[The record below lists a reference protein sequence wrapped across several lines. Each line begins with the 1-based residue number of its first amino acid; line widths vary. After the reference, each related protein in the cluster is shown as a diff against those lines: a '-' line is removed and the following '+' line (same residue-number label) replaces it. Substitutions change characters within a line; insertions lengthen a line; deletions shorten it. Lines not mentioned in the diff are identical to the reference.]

1 VTLREYNIQNTIY
14 RTLFPILVFLLP
26 LGLYIKTL
34 APTYI
39 PVDSAE
45 FALCMHFVGVCHPP
59 GFPLYVLVGKVFTDL
74 FPFGTLIYKANLL
87 SAIFGAG
94 TILFVFL
101 ALKELKVKAEIAF
114 LLAIFLAVNSVFW
127 EFATSADV
135 FTFATFWIALTF
147 FLTFKKRFLLATFAL
162 GLSASHF
169 YISAVLLPLLIW
181 YSLKETK
188 VTKEP
193 NETKRSLLFIVYCLL
208 FFSLGFFPQAL
219 MYLRM
224 QADSEINWGHVQG
237 LSGFIDFVRRKEFGS
252 IFLIANPVL
261 TFSISKLF
269 KHITYYFSDLFLSFG
284 FILPILGIGGIFLG
298 KILKEKKV
306 VLLTSSFLLLLI
318 TQLVLLSTIDPKSD
332 GGSFQISKFY
342 LPSYTVAIL
351 LFGYSLKKITNRF
364 FEGNEIYVSLIL
376 GLLVAIYLFANFKV
390 NDLSNNY
397 FSQNLNLDAL
407 EQLPEGSVGITL
419 SHIFYF
425 GSVYEQKINRRFENV
440 SLLYFP
446 NEKNKDMEFYHPQ
459 LFENQQNEQF
469 VNEVGRGREL
479 GKAERYILLTISRNL
494 DKDIFILQGLF
505 EEKFFAYLKPYLRP
519 HGLWWRLERDIYKDA
534 KSGQILTLL
543 ENFRNRDLTASD
555 FEKKMQKDDFLAYA
569 VAYHSAAVELA
580 KMAEYDKA
588 LKILDEAYQMNTK
601 AENVNQEIELV
612 KGTKTLHE
620 EFAQLVEKA
629 EVDKLNELGAN
640 LYTLGNYESCSQIFA
655 EVVRLKENDAAVYNN
670 LASCFALSAR
680 FADAKV
686 NYQKALELDSS
697 LEKAKM
703 GLEALSE

>member
-1 VTLREYNIQNTIY
+1 MTLREYNIQNTIY
-14 RTLFPILVFLLP
+14 RILFPILVFLLP

-45 FALCMHFVGVCHPP
+45 FALCMHFAGICHPP
-59 GFPLYVLVGKVFTDL
+59 GFPLYVLIGKVFTDL
-74 FPFGTLIYKANLL
+74 FPVGTLIYKANLL

-94 TILFVFL
+94 AILFVFL
-101 ALKELKVKAEIAF
+101 ALYELEVKREIAF
-114 LLAIFLAVNSVFW
+114 LLAIFLVVNSVFW

-147 FLTFKKRFLLATFAL
+147 FLTFKKRFLLATFTL

-169 YISAVLLPLLIW
+169 YISAVLLPLMIW
-181 YSLKETK
+181 YFIKDS
-188 VTKEP
+188 
-193 NETKRSLLFIVYCLL
+193 KRSLLFIIYGLL

-224 QADSEINWGHVQG
+224 QADPEINWGHAQG

-261 TFSISKLF
+261 TFSIFKLF

-284 FILPILGIGGIFLG
+284 FILPILGFVGIFLG
-298 KILKEKKV
+298 KILKDKKV
-306 VLLTSSFLLLLI
+306 ILLSVSFFLMLI
-318 TQLVLLSTIDPKSD
+318 VQLVLLSTIDPKSD
-332 GGSFQISKFY
+332 AGSFQINKFY

-351 LFGYSLKKITNRF
+351 LFGYSLKKITNKF

-376 GLLVAIYLFANFKV
+376 GLLVVIYLFANFKV
-390 NDLSNNY
+390 NDLSKNH

-407 EQLPEGSVGITL
+407 EQLPEGSMGITL

-446 NEKNKDMEFYHPQ
+446 NEKNKDMEFYSPE

-469 VNEVGRGREL
+469 VNEVDKGREL

-519 HGLWWRLERDIYKDA
+519 HGLWWRVDRDIYKDA
-534 KSGQILTLL
+534 ESRQILSLL
-543 ENFRNRDLTASD
+543 ENFRNRGLTVDD

-569 VAYHSAAVELA
+569 VAYHSVAVELA
-580 KMAEYDKA
+580 KIAEYDKA

-601 AENVNQEIELV
+601 AENIKQEIELV
-612 KGTKTLHE
+612 KKTKTLHQ
-620 EFAQLVEKA
+620 EFTQLVERA
-629 EVDKLNELGAN
+629 EVEKLNELGAN
-640 LYTLGNYESCSQIFA
+640 LYTLGNYKSCSQVFA

-686 NYQKALELDSS
+686 SYQKALELDPS
-697 LEKAKM
+697 LEKAKV
-703 GLEALSE
+703 GLEALEK

>member
-1 VTLREYNIQNTIY
+1 MTLREYNIQNTIY
-14 RTLFPILVFLLP
+14 RILFPILAFSLP
-26 LGLYIKTL
+26 LALYVKTL

-45 FALCMHFVGVCHPP
+45 FALCMHFAGICHPP
-59 GFPLYVLVGKVFTDL
+59 GFPLYVLIGKVFTDL
-74 FPFGTLIYKANLL
+74 FPVGTLIYKANLL

-101 ALKELKVKAEIAF
+101 ALKELKARAEIAY

-135 FTFATFWIALTF
+135 FTFATFLIALTF
-147 FLTFKKRFLLATFAL
+147 FLIFKNRFLLAVVAL

-169 YISAVLLPLLIW
+169 YISAILLPLIYW
-181 YSLKETK
+181 YFAGFRFQIKSVFL
-188 VTKEP
+188 VVAV
-193 NETKRSLLFIVYCLL
+193 FG
-208 FFSLGFFPQAL
+208 LGFFPQAL

-224 QADSEINWGHVQG
+224 QADPEINWGHANG
-237 LSGFIDFVRRKEFGS
+237 TWGFVDFVRRKEFGS

-269 KHITYYFSDLFLSFG
+269 KHIIYYFSDLFLSFG
-284 FILPILGIGGIFLG
+284 FILPILGTGGIFLG
-298 KILKEKKV
+298 KVLKDKKV

-332 GGSFQISKFY
+332 AGSFQISKFY

-364 FEGNEIYVSLIL
+364 FEDNEIYVSLIL

-407 EQLPEGSVGITL
+407 EQLPEGSVGIVL

-446 NEKNKDMEFYHPQ
+446 NEKNKDMEFYHPE

-469 VNEVGRGREL
+469 VNEVARDREL
-479 GKAERYILLTISRNL
+479 GKAERYILSVISRNL
-494 DKDIFILQGLF
+494 DQDIFILQGVF

-519 HGLWWRLERDIYKDA
+519 YGLWWRVDTDLYEDSD
-534 KSGQILTLL
+534 GQQILSLL
-543 ENFRNRDLTASD
+543 ENFRNRDLTLDD

-569 VAYHSAAVELA
+569 VSYHSAAVELA

-612 KGTKTLHE
+612 KKTKTLHE
-620 EFAQLVEKA
+620 EFVQLVERV
-629 EVDKLNELGAN
+629 EVEKLNELGAN
-640 LYTLGNYESCSQIFA
+640 LYTLGNYKSCSLVFA

-686 NYQKALELDSS
+686 NYQKALELDPS
-697 LEKAKM
+697 LEKAKV
-703 GLEALSE
+703 GLEAISK

>member
-1 VTLREYNIQNTIY
+1 MTLTEYNIQNTIY
-14 RTLFPILVFLLP
+14 RILFPILVFLLP
-26 LGLYIKTL
+26 LGLYVKTL

-45 FALCMHFVGVCHPP
+45 FALCMHNAGICHPP
-59 GFPLYVLVGKVFTDL
+59 GFPLYILIGKVFTDL
-74 FPFGTLIYKANLL
+74 LPVGTLIYKANLL

-101 ALKELKVKAEIAF
+101 ALKELEVKRDIAF

-135 FTFATFWIALTF
+135 FTFATFLIALTF
-147 FLTFKKRFLLATFAL
+147 LFSFRRRSILAFFAL

-181 YSLKETK
+181 YFIKD
-188 VTKEP
+188 P
-193 NETKRSLLFIVYCLL
+193 KRSGLASLRGRSGFMVYCLL
-208 FFSLGFFPQAL
+208 FFGLGFFPQAL
-219 MYLRM
+219 MYWRM
-224 QADSEINWGHVQG
+224 QADPEINWGHAQG

-269 KHITYYFSDLFLSFG
+269 KHIAYYFSDLFLSFG
-284 FILPILGIGGIFLG
+284 FILPTLGFVGIFLG
-298 KILKEKKV
+298 KILKDKKV
-306 VLLTSSFLLLLI
+306 ILLSVSFFLLL
-318 TQLVLLSTIDPKSD
+318 TVQLVLLSTIDPKSD
-332 GGSFQISKFY
+332 AGSFQISKFY

-351 LFGYSLKKITNRF
+351 LFGYSLKKITNKF
-364 FEGNEIYVSLIL
+364 FEENEIYVSLIL
-376 GLLVAIYLFANFKV
+376 GLLVVIYLFANFKV
-390 NDLSNNY
+390 NDLSKNY

-407 EQLPEGSVGITL
+407 EQLPEGNVGITL

-425 GSVYEQKINRRFENV
+425 GSVYEQKINRRFENA

-446 NEKNKDMEFYHPQ
+446 NEKNKDMEFYNPQ
-459 LFENQQNEQF
+459 LFENQENEQF
-469 VNEVGRGREL
+469 INEVGRGREL
-479 GKAERYILLTISRNL
+479 GKAERYILSVISRNL
-494 DKDIFILQGLF
+494 DKDIFILQGVF

-519 HGLWWRLERDIYKDA
+519 HGLWWRVDRDIYKDA
-534 KSGQILTLL
+534 ESGQILNLL
-543 ENFRNRDLTASD
+543 ENFRNRGLTVDD

-569 VAYHSAAVELA
+569 VSYHSAAVELA

-601 AENVNQEIELV
+601 AENINQEIELV

-620 EFAQLVEKA
+620 EFLQLVEKA
-629 EVDKLNELGAN
+629 EADKLNELGAN
-640 LYTLGNYESCSQIFA
+640 LYTLGNYKSCSQVFA

-686 NYQKALELDSS
+686 NYQKALELDPS
-697 LEKAKM
+697 LEKAKV
-703 GLEALSE
+703 GLEAIEK

>member
-1 VTLREYNIQNTIY
+1 MFAIGAFVI
-14 RTLFPILVFLLP
+14 P
-26 LGLYIKTL
+26 LALYVKTL

-45 FALCMHFVGVCHPP
+45 FALCMHFAGICHPP
-59 GFPLYVLVGKVFTDL
+59 GFPLYVLIGKVFTDL
-74 FPFGTLIYKANLL
+74 FPVGSLIYKANLL

-101 ALKELKVKAEIAF
+101 ALYELEVRKEIAF
-114 LLAIFLAVNSVFW
+114 LLTFFLAVNIVFW

-135 FTFATFWIALTF
+135 FAFATFLIALTF
-147 FLTFKKRFLLATFAL
+147 FLIFKKRFLLATFTL

-169 YISAVLLPLLIW
+169 YISAILLPLIYW
-181 YSLKETK
+181 YFAGFRFQIKS
-188 VTKEP
+188 VF
-193 NETKRSLLFIVYCLL
+193 SVVAV
-208 FFSLGFFPQAL
+208 FSLGFFPQIL
-219 MYLRM
+219 LFIRM
-224 QADSEINWGHVQG
+224 QQGPEINWGHAQG

-284 FILPILGIGGIFLG
+284 FILPILGVVGIFLG
-298 KILKEKKV
+298 KILSDKKTV
-306 VLLTSSFLLLLI
+306 ILAASFLLLLV

-332 GGSFQISKFY
+332 AGSFQISKFY
-342 LPSYTVAIL
+342 LSSYTVAIL
-351 LFGYSLKKITNRF
+351 LFGYSLKKITNKF

-425 GSVYEQKINRRFENV
+425 GSVYEQKINRRFENI

-446 NEKNKDMEFYHPQ
+446 NEKNKDTEFYHPQ

-469 VNEVGRGREL
+469 VNEVARDREL

-494 DKDIFILQGLF
+494 DKDIFILQGVF

-519 HGLWWRLERDIYKDA
+519 HGLWWRVDRDIYKDA
-534 KSGQILTLL
+534 ESGQILSLL
-543 ENFRNRDLTASD
+543 ENFRNRGLTVD
-555 FEKKMQKDDFLAYA
+555 GFEKKMQKDDFLAYA

-601 AENVNQEIELV
+601 A
-612 KGTKTLHE
+612 
-620 EFAQLVEKA
+620 
-629 EVDKLNELGAN
+629 
-640 LYTLGNYESCSQIFA
+640 
-655 EVVRLKENDAAVYNN
+655 
-670 LASCFALSAR
+670 
-680 FADAKV
+680 
-686 NYQKALELDSS
+686 
-697 LEKAKM
+697 
-703 GLEALSE
+703 